1 MVNRVGDEAKGTKAP
16 SERLHL
22 GREAEQRAAAWLE
35 ARGMQRV
42 GSNVRVGRD
51 ELDLVMRDDGTLV
64 AVEVRSAGKGA
75 MVHPLET
82 LNAGKKQ
89 RLRRALLR
97 LAANRDERDV
107 RIDFV
112 AVTADGAIEWVP
124 NAVDFTE
131 T

>member
-1 MVNRVGDEAKGTKAP
+1 MAKRDTGLRFQPAGGSKA
-16 SERLHL
+16 L
-22 GREAEQRAAAWLE
+22 
-35 ARGMQRV
+35 
-42 GSNVRVGRD
+42 
-51 ELDLVMRDDGTLV
+51 
-64 AVEVRSAGKGA
+64 AV
-75 MVHPLET
+75 P
-82 LNAGKKQ
+82 AGKKQ

-97 LAANRDERDV
+97 LAANRGERDV